1 MAKKST
7 NTEETKQST
16 VVLNDEVKVNPTQDN
31 TTNSGS
37 DTPEDTTQDP
47 TQDPV
52 ENTEGDSGDN
62 CPPAGDCSNPDH
74 VCTCKP
80 GHCPNKDCKS
90 GHYWTE
96 GDKTVQY
103 LYHYDDETE
112 TKVDDAD
119 HRMVNPIYE
128 APKDPEPPKDP
139 DPVVPTPDPSKPNP
153 GQTPDTPS
161 NDCGDEVAEPWAH
174 DELLQDADGH
184 TGLERELRLHCGVTY
199 DVVKMWLDEIASA
212 TDKDA
217 VIAKIAWHIPTGGPK
232 SIKVHHKEKIIAA
245 LNVLK

>member
-16 VVLNDEVKVNPTQDN
+16 VVLNDEVKVNPIQDD
-31 TTNSGS
+31 TTDSGS

-47 TQDPV
+47 IQDPV

-96 GDKTVQY
+96 GTEKDQY
-103 LYHYDDETE
+103 LYHYDTEDETIKLE
-112 TKVDDAD
+112 DAD
-119 HRMVNPIYE
+119 HRKENPIYK
-128 APKDPEPPKDP
+128 APEPPKDP
-139 DPVVPTPDPSKPNP
+139 EPSKPTDPVPNPNP
-153 GQTPDTPS
+153 GQTPDAPS
-161 NDCGDEVAEPWAH
+161 DDCGPEVAEPWAH

-184 TGLERELRLHCGVTY
+184 TSLERELRLHCGVTY

-245 LNVLK
+245 LNALK

>member
-16 VVLNDEVKVNPTQDN
+16 VVLNDEVNPIQ
-31 TTNSGS
+31 
-37 DTPEDTTQDP
+37 DTTTP
-47 TQDPV
+47 TD
-52 ENTEGDSGDN
+52 TF
-62 CPPAGDCSNPDH
+62 DCSNPDH

-96 GDKTVQY
+96 GTESDQY
-103 LYHYDDETE
+103 LYHYDSDDETIKLE
-112 TKVDDAD
+112 DED
-119 HRMVNPIYE
+119 HRKENPIYK
-128 APKDPEPPKDP
+128 APEPPKDP
-139 DPVVPTPDPSKPNP
+139 EPSKPGETKPNPGGSTQDP

-161 NDCGDEVAEPWAH
+161 NDCGPELEEPWAH
-174 DELLQDADGH
+174 DELLKDADGH

-199 DVVKMWLDEIASA
+199 DVVKMWLSEITTA

-217 VIAKIAWHIPTGGPK
+217 VIDKIAWHIPTGGPK
-232 SIKVHHKEKIIAA
+232 SIKVHHKAKIVEA
-245 LNVLK
+245 LKALK

>member
-16 VVLNDEVKVNPTQDN
+16 VVLNDEVNPIQ
-31 TTNSGS
+31 
-37 DTPEDTTQDP
+37 DTTIKD
-47 TQDPV
+47 V
-52 ENTEGDSGDN
+52 ENTPTPIN
-62 CPPAGDCSNPDH
+62 AGDCSNPDH

-96 GDKTVQY
+96 GTESDQY
-103 LYHYDDETE
+103 LYHYDSDDETIKLE
-112 TKVDDAD
+112 DAD
-119 HRMVNPIYE
+119 HRKANPNY
-128 APKDPEPPKDP
+128 KVPEPPKDP
-139 DPVVPTPDPSKPNP
+139 EPSKPGEIKPNPEPSKPNP
-153 GQTPDTPS
+153 EPSNPGGSTQDPDQIPS
-161 NDCGDEVAEPWAH
+161 NDCGPELEEPWAH

-184 TGLERELRLHCGVTY
+184 TGLERELCLHCGVTY

-217 VIAKIAWHIPTGGPK
+217 VIDKIAWHIPTGGPK
-232 SIKVHHKEKIIAA
+232 SIKVHHKAKIVEA
-245 LNVLK
+245 LKALK

>member
-16 VVLNDEVKVNPTQDN
+16 VVLNDEVNPIQ
-31 TTNSGS
+31 
-37 DTPEDTTQDP
+37 DTPTP
-47 TQDPV
+47 I
-52 ENTEGDSGDN
+52 N
-62 CPPAGDCSNPDH
+62 AGDCSNPDH

-96 GDKTVQY
+96 GTESDQY
-103 LYHYDDETE
+103 LYHYDSDDETIKLE
-112 TKVDDAD
+112 DID
-119 HRMVNPIYE
+119 HRKANPIY
-128 APKDPEPPKDP
+128 KVPEPPKDP
-139 DPVVPTPDPSKPNP
+139 EPSKPNP
-153 GQTPDTPS
+153 EPSNPGGSTEDPDQIPS
-161 NDCGDEVAEPWAH
+161 NDCGPEVEEPWAH

-199 DVVKMWLDEIASA
+199 DVVKMWLDEIITA

-217 VIAKIAWHIPTGGPK
+217 VIDKIAWHIPTGGPK
-232 SIKVHHKEKIIAA
+232 SIKVHHKAKIVEA
-245 LNVLK
+245 LKALK

>member
-16 VVLNDEVKVNPTQDN
+16 VVLNDEVKVNPIQ
-31 TTNSGS
+31 
-37 DTPEDTTQDP
+37 DTTIKN
-47 TQDPV
+47 V
-52 ENTEGDSGDN
+52 AENTSTPTDTV
-62 CPPAGDCSNPDH
+62 DCSNPGH

-96 GDKTVQY
+96 GTEKDQY
-103 LYHYDDETE
+103 LYHYDSDDETIKKE
-112 TKVDDAD
+112 DAD
-119 HRMVNPIYE
+119 HRKANPNYKVPE
-128 APKDPEPPKDP
+128 SSKDQE
-139 DPVVPTPDPSKPNP
+139 SSNP
-153 GQTPDTPS
+153 GQEPSKDQESSNPGDNTQDPDQIPS
-161 NDCGDEVAEPWAH
+161 NDCGPEVAEPWAH
-174 DELLQDADGH
+174 NELLQDADEH

-217 VIAKIAWHIPTGGPK
+217 VIDKIAWHIPTGGPK
-232 SIKVHHKEKIIAA
+232 SIKVHHKAKIVEA
-245 LNVLK
+245 LKALK

>member
-16 VVLNDEVKVNPTQDN
+16 VVLNDEVNPIQDD

-52 ENTEGDSGDN
+52 ENPGDSGDN

-80 GHCPNKDCKS
+80 GHCPNIDCKS
-90 GHYWTE
+90 GHYWTKGTE
-96 GDKTVQY
+96 KDQY
-103 LYHYDDETE
+103 LYHYDDDKE
-112 TKVDDAD
+112 TKLEDAN
-119 HRMVNPIYE
+119 HRKENPIYK
-128 APKDPEPPKDP
+128 APEPPKDP
-139 DPVVPTPDPSKPNP
+139 DDGKTDPPTPS
-153 GQTPDTPS
+153 TPS
-161 NDCGDEVAEPWAH
+161 NACGPEVAEPWAH

-245 LNVLK
+245 LNALK

>member
-16 VVLNDEVKVNPTQDN
+16 VVLNDEVNPIQD
-31 TTNSGS
+31 TNI
-37 DTPEDTTQDP
+37 QNV
-47 TQDPV
+47 V
-52 ENTEGDSGDN
+52 ENNTITTTDT
-62 CPPAGDCSNPDH
+62 ADCSNPDH

-96 GDKTVQY
+96 GTESDQY
-103 LYHYDDETE
+103 LYHYDSDDETIKLE
-112 TKVDDAD
+112 DED
-119 HRMVNPIYE
+119 HRKENPIYK
-128 APKDPEPPKDP
+128 APEPPKDP
-139 DPVVPTPDPSKPNP
+139 EPSKPGDGTEDPN
-153 GQTPDTPS
+153 QIPS
-161 NDCGDEVAEPWAH
+161 NDCGPELEEPWAH
-174 DELLQDADGH
+174 DELLKDADGH

-217 VIAKIAWHIPTGGPK
+217 VIDKIAWHIPTGGPK
-232 SIKVHHKEKIIAA
+232 SIKVHHKAKIVEA
-245 LNVLK
+245 LKALK

>member
-16 VVLNDEVKVNPTQDN
+16 VVLNDEVKVNPIQDD

-47 TQDPV
+47 AKDLV
-52 ENTEGDSGDN
+52 ENTGDSGDN

-96 GDKTVQY
+96 GTEKDQY
-103 LYHYDDETE
+103 LYHYDTEDETKKLE
-112 TKVDDAD
+112 DAD
-119 HRMVNPIYE
+119 HRMVNPIYK
-128 APKDPEPPKDP
+128 APEPPKYPDDGKTDP
-139 DPVVPTPDPSKPNP
+139 PTPS
-153 GQTPDTPS
+153 TPS
-161 NDCGDEVAEPWAH
+161 NDCGPEVAEPWAH

-245 LNVLK
+245 LNALK

>member
-16 VVLNDEVKVNPTQDN
+16 VVLNDEVNPIQ
-31 TTNSGS
+31 
-37 DTPEDTTQDP
+37 DTTIKD
-47 TQDPV
+47 V
-52 ENTEGDSGDN
+52 ENTPTPINS
-62 CPPAGDCSNPDH
+62 GDCSNPDH

-96 GDKTVQY
+96 GTEKDQY
-103 LYHYDDETE
+103 LYHYDSDDETIKLE
-112 TKVDDAD
+112 DAD
-119 HRMVNPIYE
+119 HRKANPNY
-128 APKDPEPPKDP
+128 KVPEPPKP
-139 DPVVPTPDPSKPNP
+139 NPEPSKPNP
-153 GQTPDTPS
+153 EPSKPGGSTQDPDQIPS
-161 NDCGDEVAEPWAH
+161 NDCGPELEEPWAH

-199 DVVKMWLDEIASA
+199 DVVKMWLDEIATA

-217 VIAKIAWHIPTGGPK
+217 VIDKIAWHIPTGGPK
-232 SIKVHHKEKIIAA
+232 SIKVHHKAKIIAA
-245 LNVLK
+245 LKALK

>member
-16 VVLNDEVKVNPTQDN
+16 VVLNDEVNPIQ
-31 TTNSGS
+31 
-37 DTPEDTTQDP
+37 DTTIKDV
-47 TQDPV
+47 V
-52 ENTEGDSGDN
+52 ENTPTPIN
-62 CPPAGDCSNPDH
+62 TGDCSNPDYK
-74 VCTCKP
+74 CTCKP

-96 GDKTVQY
+96 GTEKDQY
-103 LYHYDDETE
+103 LYHYDSDDETIKLE
-112 TKVDDAD
+112 DAD
-119 HRMVNPIYE
+119 HRTANPIY
-128 APKDPEPPKDP
+128 KVPEPPKDP
-139 DPVVPTPDPSKPNP
+139 EQSKPSGPSNPSEPSNP
-153 GQTPDTPS
+153 GDSIEDPDQIPS
-161 NDCGDEVAEPWAH
+161 NDCGPELEEPWAH

-217 VIAKIAWHIPTGGPK
+217 VIDKIAWHIPTGGPK
-232 SIKVHHKEKIIAA
+232 SIKVHHKAKIVEA
-245 LNVLK
+245 LKALK

>member
-16 VVLNDEVKVNPTQDN
+16 VVLNDEVNPI
-31 TTNSGS
+31 
-37 DTPEDTTQDP
+37 
-47 TQDPV
+47 QDPV
-52 ENTEGDSGDN
+52 ENTEDTPAPTDTGDN

-96 GDKTVQY
+96 GDKTVKF
-103 LYHYDDETE
+103 LYHYDTEDETTPSK
-112 TKVDDAD
+112 TKE
-119 HRMVNPIYE
+119 NPIYE
-128 APKDPEPPKDP
+128 APKDPDDGKTDPPT
-139 DPVVPTPDPSKPNP
+139 TP
-153 GQTPDTPS
+153 TPS
-161 NDCGDEVAEPWAH
+161 NDCGPEVAEPWAH

-199 DVVKMWLDEIASA
+199 DVVKMWLDEIKTANN
-212 TDKDA
+212 KDA
-217 VIAKIAWHIPTGGPK
+217 VIDKIAWHIPTGGPK

-245 LNVLK
+245 LNALK

>member
-16 VVLNDEVKVNPTQDN
+16 VVLNDEVNTIQD
-31 TTNSGS
+31 TTIQDVAK
-37 DTPEDTTQDP
+37 DTPTSTDTF
-47 TQDPV
+47 
-52 ENTEGDSGDN
+52 
-62 CPPAGDCSNPDH
+62 DCSNPDH

-96 GDKTVQY
+96 GTESDQY
-103 LYHYDDETE
+103 LYHYDSDDETIKLE
-112 TKVDDAD
+112 DAN
-119 HRMVNPIYE
+119 HRKENPIYKASE
-128 APKDPEPPKDP
+128 TPKDPES
-139 DPVVPTPDPSKPNP
+139 SKPGGSTQDP
-153 GQTPDTPS
+153 GQTPDIPS
-161 NDCGDEVAEPWAH
+161 NDCGPELEEPWAH

-199 DVVKMWLDEIASA
+199 DVVKMWLDEIATA

-217 VIAKIAWHIPTGGPK
+217 VIDKIAWHIPTGGPK
-232 SIKVHHKEKIIAA
+232 SIKVHHKAKIVEA
-245 LNVLK
+245 LKALK

>member
-16 VVLNDEVKVNPTQDN
+16 VVLNDEVKAN
-31 TTNSGS
+31 
-37 DTPEDTTQDP
+37 P

-52 ENTEGDSGDN
+52 ENTGG
-62 CPPAGDCSNPDH
+62 CSNPDH

-80 GHCPNKDCKS
+80 GHCPNIDCKS

-96 GDKTVQY
+96 GTENDQY
-103 LYHYDDETE
+103 LYHYDSEDETIKLE
-112 TKVDDAD
+112 DAN
-119 HRMVNPIYE
+119 HRKENPIYK
-128 APKDPEPPKDP
+128 APEPPKDP
-139 DPVVPTPDPSKPNP
+139 EPSEPTDPTPD
-153 GQTPDTPS
+153 QTPDTPS
-161 NDCGDEVAEPWAH
+161 DDCGPEVGEPWAH
-174 DELLQDADGH
+174 DELLQDADDH

-199 DVVKMWLDEIASA
+199 DVVKMWLGEIASA

-245 LNVLK
+245 LNALK

>member
-16 VVLNDEVKVNPTQDN
+16 VVLNDEVNPIQD
-31 TTNSGS
+31 TTIQDVVK
-37 DTPEDTTQDP
+37 DTPTPTDT
-47 TQDPV
+47 V
-52 ENTEGDSGDN
+52 
-62 CPPAGDCSNPDH
+62 DCSNPDH

-96 GDKTVQY
+96 GTESDQY
-103 LYHYDDETE
+103 LYHYDSDDESIKLE
-112 TKVDDAD
+112 DAD
-119 HRMVNPIYE
+119 HRKANPNYTV
-128 APKDPEPPKDP
+128 PEPPKDP
-139 DPVVPTPDPSKPNP
+139 EPSKPGPEPSKPNP
-153 GQTPDTPS
+153 EPSNPGDNAEDPDQIPS
-161 NDCGDEVAEPWAH
+161 NDCGPELEEPWAH

-199 DVVKMWLDEIASA
+199 DVVKMWLNEIATS

-217 VIAKIAWHIPTGGPK
+217 VIDKIAWHIPTGGPK
-232 SIKVHHKEKIIAA
+232 SIKVHHKAKIVDA
-245 LNVLK
+245 LKALK